1 MDSVE
6 GFPPIASER
15 SKVLILGNMPGEV
28 SLRTG
33 QYYAGPGNIFWP
45 IMADLFGA
53 GPALPYEKRV
63 EILRS
68 AGVAVWD
75 VLQSCVRTGSLDAS
89 IRAAVTNDFLAFFAQ
104 HPSITH
110 IFFNGDRA
118 ERVFRRRVFPALTE
132 NRYILKRL
140 PSTSSA
146 HTAMRREAKMQAWS
160 VIKTVL

>member
-1 MDSVE
+1 MSRVE

-15 SKVLILGNMPGEV
+15 SKVLILGTMPEHLLAHHGGAIR
-28 SLRTG
+28 S
-33 QYYAGPGNIFWP
+33 
-45 IMADLFGA
+45 GA
-53 GPALPYEKRV
+53 GAALRKEGGDTSVRRCFCMGRASV
-63 EILRS
+63 LRED
-68 AGVAVWD
+68 W
-75 VLQSCVRTGSLDAS
+75 QSYTS

-110 IFFNGDRA
+110 VFFNGDRP